1 MRKTL
6 GNIIRLK
13 IAYSKFFIMLT
24 FLSLSYTYA
33 QADNST
39 TYLKCTGKNG
49 KNRYYGLTGSRLY
62 GNYNIRTKKFGWS
75 TKVTSYGE
83 TWIKAGYTKINRDTG
98 VLTYNNSI
106 HYNCNKVNF
115 QELPQLNS
123 EGKKF

>member
-1 MRKTL
+1 
-6 GNIIRLK
+6 
-13 IAYSKFFIMLT
+13 MLT

-75 TKVTSYGE
+75 KKINSYGE
-83 TWIKAGYTKINRDTG
+83 TWITADYYRINRDTG

-106 HYNCNKVNF
+106 DYNCNKVNF